1 VTGGDQGLPRAA
13 TNTKLARLGRHLL
26 LFCVYGMAGAVLVSI
41 AGFIWLGV
49 SGKPDLKPWHT
60 AALKEEF
67 TRADTSRVTSL
78 EDYRKLEDRLFE
90 ELQREVYQRTA
101 ESDLRA
107 LNRYS
112 SGSRADP
119 SVTGENANR
128 TFELEADEPRAG
140 VLLIHGLTDSP
151 YMFRALAEKLHERG
165 CWVVALRL
173 PGHGTAPSALV
184 TADWRDW
191 AAAVRMAARDLR
203 QRLPADTPMYL
214 AGFST
219 GAALSVEYALAR
231 LEGEDLPR
239 VDGLILLSPAIGVDP
254 LAWLAIW
261 QTRFATLPGL
271 GKMAWLD
278 LIPEYDPYKYNS
290 FPVMAG
296 HQIYTVTEVIDERIA
311 RLSANGPIRGFPRTL
326 VFQSV
331 ADATVSPLAVV
342 QVFLGQLAAEG
353 HELVVYDINRL
364 ADAEPLLRPDARLP
378 AERLLSGADRPFAVT
393 LITNESE
400 QSLKLIA
407 LHRPSHGLVGAGEP
421 LDLTW
426 PTGVFSL
433 SHAALPISPDD
444 PIYGAARRPGT
455 HRVYLGKVELLG
467 ELGLLA
473 MPANALIRLRFNPF
487 FAYEERRIEE
497 FLALSEGGGNR

>member
-1 VTGGDQGLPRAA
+1 VPRVT
-13 TNTKLARLGRHLL
+13 TNAKLARLGKHLL
-26 LFCVYGMAGAVLVSI
+26 LFALYGMAGAALVGI

-67 TRADTSRVTSL
+67 TRADASRVSSL

-112 SGSRADP
+112 SGSRSDP
-119 SVTGENANR
+119 SVTVVNSNR
-128 TFELEADEPRAG
+128 SFELDAEAPRAG

-165 CWVVALRL
+165 CWVAGLRL

-191 AAAVRMAARDLR
+191 GAAVRMAARDLR
-203 QRLPADTPMYL
+203 QRLPAETPLYL

-231 LEGEDLPR
+231 LEGEDLPP
-239 VDGLILLSPAIGVDP
+239 VDGLVLLSPAIGVDP

-261 QTRFATLPGL
+261 QARFATLPGL

-278 LIPEYDPYKYNS
+278 LLPEYDPYKYNS

-296 HQIYTVTEVIDERIA
+296 HQIFTVTEVIEERIT

-342 QVFLGQLAAEG
+342 QAFLGHLAAEG

-364 ADAEPLLRPDARLP
+364 ADAEPLLRADARLP

-400 QSLKLIA
+400 ASLKLVA
-407 LHRPSHGLVGAGEP
+407 LHRPSGGSVGAGEP
-421 LDLTW
+421 LDLSW

-433 SHAALPISPDD
+433 SHGALPISPDD
-444 PIYGAARRPGT
+444 PIYGAARPPGT
-455 HRVYLGKVELLG
+455 RRVFLGKVELLG

-473 MPANALIRLRFNPF
+473 MPANALVRLRFNPF
-487 FAYEERRIEE
+487 FSYEESRIEQ
-497 FLALSEGGGNR
+497 FLRVTDSGT

>member
-1 VTGGDQGLPRAA
+1 VPRVT
-13 TNTKLARLGRHLL
+13 TNAKLARLGKHLL
-26 LFCVYGMAGAVLVSI
+26 LFALYGMAGAALVGI

-49 SGKPDLKPWHT
+49 SGKPELKPWHT
-60 AALKEEF
+60 AALNEEF
-67 TRADTSRVTSL
+67 AATGRSKISSL

-119 SVTGENANR
+119 SVAAENRNR
-128 TFELEADEPRAG
+128 TFELTADAPRAG
-140 VLLIHGLTDSP
+140 VLLVHGLTDSP

-184 TADWRDW
+184 SADWRDW
-191 AAAVRMAARDLR
+191 AAAVRMAVRDLR
-203 QRLPADTPMYL
+203 QRLPADTPLYL

-231 LEGEDLPR
+231 LEGEDLPA
-239 VDGLILLSPAIGVDP
+239 VDGLVLLSPAIGVDP

-261 QTRFATLPGL
+261 QARFATLPGL

-290 FPVMAG
+290 FPVLAG
-296 HQIYTVTEVIDERIA
+296 HQIYKLTEVIDERIT
-311 RLSANGPIRGFPRTL
+311 RLSANGPVSGFPRTL
-326 VFQSV
+326 VFQSL
-331 ADATVSPLAVV
+331 ADATVSPLALV
-342 QVFLGQLAAEG
+342 QVFLNRLAAEG
-353 HELVVYDINRL
+353 HELVVFDINRL
-364 ADAEPLLRPDARLP
+364 ADAEPLLRADARLP
-378 AERLLSGADRPFAVT
+378 VERLLSGPERSFAVT
-393 LITNESE
+393 LVTNESE
-400 QSLKLIA
+400 QSLRLMA
-407 LHRPSHGLVGAGEP
+407 LHRPAGGQIGAGEP

-426 PTGVFSL
+426 PSGVFSL
-433 SHAALPISPDD
+433 SHGALPISPDD
-444 PIYGAARRPGT
+444 PIYGAERPPGT
-455 HRVYLGKVELLG
+455 DRVYLGNVELLG
-467 ELGLLA
+467 ELGVLA
-473 MPANALIRLRFNPF
+473 MPATALIRLRFNPF
-487 FAYEERRIEE
+487 FVYELLRIEQ
-497 FLALSEGGGNR
+497 FLEVTDLGA